1 MGVTAAKLHI
11 SKGVQLISRTAIE
24 ELDPTDR
31 EVTGLLLLA
40 DGHRFPAGVVVVG
53 IGAAPNIEW
62 REGSGVNLCDGSEGR
77 T

>member
-31 EVTGLLLLA
+31 EVTGPCCWLTDTDFLQAL
-40 DGHRFPAGVVVVG
+40 
-53 IGAAPNIEW
+53 
-62 REGSGVNLCDGSEGR
+62 
-77 T
+77 